1 MDLSAGTRL
10 GTCEILAFI
19 GAGGMGTVYR
29 ALDTKLGRQVAV
41 KVLPEEFSQDQDR
54 VARFEREARLLAS
67 LNHPHIATL
76 HGLEEFNG
84 QKFLVMELVEGETLA
99 ERIERGVIPL
109 AEVLPLFGQ
118 IAEGLGA
125 AHEKGV
131 VHRDLKPPN
140 IKITP
145 EDNVKILDF
154 GLAKAFR
161 GEASAKTATGVIL
174 GTAPYMSPEQAKG
187 KTADR
192 RTDIWAFGC
201 CLYEALTGKAAFLGD
216 TMTATLAKILERDPD
231 WEALPRET
239 PPSVTRLLRR
249 CLQKDR
255 ELRLRDIG
263 DARLDLEEGDET
275 PPAASS
281 RPDRKMTLLVAIAL
295 LTALALGVAIGSL
308 WRSDTRGP
316 LRVTR
321 TLIPLAIAPD
331 GRHIAY
337 NATRDRTTTLY
348 LRPLD
353 RLDATAFPGVGNG
366 PADLFFSNDGQWL
379 GFREGGEIR
388 RVPVSGGAP
397 VSITTGGQRG
407 ASWGENGI
415 VFSSSVNAG
424 LSWVSAGGGDVAV
437 LTTIDPARR
446 EKGHRFPQILPGGE
460 AVLFTLGSADI
471 PSWDD
476 ASIAVLSLATGEY
489 RVVLEGGTHAR
500 YSPSGH
506 LVYTRTDTLFAAPF
520 DLDALE
526 VMGPPVPV
534 LRGVTTF
541 PQTGV
546 ACFALTRY
554 GSLLYAPG
562 GTWGDHSR
570 VVLVDREGR
579 SEPLIETPGNYHTPQ
594 LSPDGSSLALTLGGA
609 NESIWIYDIARATLT
624 RSIYGYDNVRPVWT
638 PEGDRL
644 TFMSSRSGAFNLF
657 RQHADGSGE
666 AERLTTSEGHQATG
680 SWSRDGKTLVF
691 AEQHPETGL
700 DVWSLSMD
708 GGEAPKRLLYEPFD
722 ENDPMLSPDG
732 RWLAYVSN
740 ESGHNEVY
748 VRSFPGMAGKRQVS
762 TEGGRYPRWSP
773 NGHEL
778 FYRDEDKMMVVEI
791 ASNGELGASNAL
803 FEEPFAYSAN
813 GLNYD
818 VAPDGRRFVMI
829 DESEAEPAP
838 TQLVLVQ
845 NWATELERLVP
856 TGN

>member
-1 MDLSAGTRL
+1 M
-10 GTCEILAFI
+10 
-19 GAGGMGTVYR
+19 
-29 ALDTKLGRQVAV
+29 
-41 KVLPEEFSQDQDR
+41 
-54 VARFEREARLLAS
+54 
-67 LNHPHIATL
+67 
-76 HGLEEFNG
+76 
-84 QKFLVMELVEGETLA
+84 
-99 ERIERGVIPL
+99 
-109 AEVLPLFGQ
+109 
-118 IAEGLGA
+118 
-125 AHEKGV
+125 
-131 VHRDLKPPN
+131 
-140 IKITP
+140 
-145 EDNVKILDF
+145 
-154 GLAKAFR
+154 
-161 GEASAKTATGVIL
+161 
-174 GTAPYMSPEQAKG
+174 
-187 KTADR
+187 
-192 RTDIWAFGC
+192 
-201 CLYEALTGKAAFLGD
+201 
-216 TMTATLAKILERDPD
+216 
-231 WEALPRET
+231 
-239 PPSVTRLLRR
+239 
-249 CLQKDR
+249 
-255 ELRLRDIG
+255 
-263 DARLDLEEGDET
+263 
-275 PPAASS
+275 
-281 RPDRKMTLLVAIAL
+281 
-295 LTALALGVAIGSL
+295 
-308 WRSDTRGP
+308 
-316 LRVTR
+316 
-321 TLIPLAIAPD
+321 
-331 GRHIAY
+331 
-337 NATRDRTTTLY
+337 
-348 LRPLD
+348 
-353 RLDATAFPGVGNG
+353 
-366 PADLFFSNDGQWL
+366 
-379 GFREGGEIR
+379 
-388 RVPVSGGAP
+388 
-397 VSITTGGQRG
+397 
-407 ASWGENGI
+407 
-415 VFSSSVNAG
+415 
-424 LSWVSAGGGDVAV
+424 
-437 LTTIDPARR
+437 
-446 EKGHRFPQILPGGE
+446 
-460 AVLFTLGSADI
+460 
-471 PSWDD
+471 
-476 ASIAVLSLATGEY
+476 
-489 RVVLEGGTHAR
+489 EGGTHAR

-570 VVLVDREGR
+570 VVWVDREGR

-609 NESIWIYDIARATLT
+609 NESLWIYDIARATLT

-666 AERLTTSEGHQATG
+666 AERLTTSEGNQATG

-722 ENDPMLSPDG
+722 ENDPTLSPDG

-773 NGHEL
+773 NGREL

-845 NWATELERLVP
+845 NWAEELKRLVP